1 MTTTLQPETSTGTS
15 FEPLFRI
22 WMMPAQIGMELLESN
37 LALMTSVLPQPRTI
51 IEQAGEKA
59 QDIARAAEEQ
69 VAHVDD
75 GPTMVTPAAL
85 VS

>member
-37 LALMTSVLPQPRTI
+37 LALMTSVLPHARKTV
-51 IEQAGEKA
+51 ERVGDKA

-69 VAHVDD
+69 VAHADD